1 MKILYLLFSI
11 FFLLIQGSAA
21 SPMDAKSTIGCRLR
35 RGYCTFGQ
43 CRYPARHIGRCS
55 GFQKCCKNVWG

>member
-11 FFLLIQGSAA
+11 FFLLIQGSAGE
-21 SPMDAKSTIGCRLR
+21 STIGCRLR
-35 RGYCTFGQ
+35 RGYCTFGH